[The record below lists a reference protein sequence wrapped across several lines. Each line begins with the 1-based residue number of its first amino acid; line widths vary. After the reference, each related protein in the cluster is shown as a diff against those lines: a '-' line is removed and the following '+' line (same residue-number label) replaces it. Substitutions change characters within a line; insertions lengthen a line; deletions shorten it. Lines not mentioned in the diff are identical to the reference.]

1 MARLKLRELNPV
13 GDLNVTGSFNL
24 SGSLYTKLDNPAV
37 FQPTDPNK
45 PSLVVS
51 GALELVQ
58 AQIHNQIVSASLVI
72 QNLGSLSDRSSSDTI
87 DLGGFF

>member
-1 MARLKLRELNPV
+1 MARLKLREINPV
-13 GDLNVTGSFNL
+13 GDLQITGSLSL
-24 SGSLYTKLDNPAV
+24 SGSLETKLNNPAV
-37 FQPTDPNK
+37 FEPTDPSK
-45 PSLVVS
+45 PALIVS
-51 GALELVQ
+51 GALEIVQ